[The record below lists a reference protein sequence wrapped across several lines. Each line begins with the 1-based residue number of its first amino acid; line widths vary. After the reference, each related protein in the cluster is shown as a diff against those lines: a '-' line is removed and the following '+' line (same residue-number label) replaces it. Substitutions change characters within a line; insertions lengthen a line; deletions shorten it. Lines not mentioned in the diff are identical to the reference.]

1 MAFILR
7 AARTRVS
14 SEDEPSAGPADQRS
28 GPSAV
33 GDAGKADELSA
44 KSKLLTELEKPTG
57 ARPTKMS
64 EPPPLSATRLADLDA
79 DIRSITSNNMQLSL
93 SKRTARGLVRFL
105 IIFSVGV
112 GSTLA
117 WQGYGDEI
125 RELITTSYPQLGWL
139 APQAAVAKTAPEI
152 VPAAPATASP
162 ERRELETLS
171 ISLAVMQQSI
181 NELTAQFAAGQ
192 QQMASDM
199 ATLKQDVIASQQ
211 QAASDLAKLK
221 QNILAKLSSPPRPAA
236 ASAPKPV
243 PVAPPPSQEPPER

>member
-44 KSKLLTELEKPTG
+44 KTLTELEKPSG

-64 EPPPLSATRLADLDA
+64 EPPPLFATRLADLDA
-79 DIRSITSNNMQLSL
+79 DIRSITSNNMQLSV

-112 GSTLA
+112 GSTLG

-181 NELTAQFAAGQ
+181 NQLTAQFAAGQ

-211 QAASDLAKLK
+211 QTASDLTKLK

-236 ASAPKPV
+236 PAPKAV

>member
-7 AARTRVS
+7 AAQTRVS

-44 KSKLLTELEKPTG
+44 KIKLLTELEKPTG
-57 ARPTKMS
+57 AGPTKMS
-64 EPPPLSATRLADLDA
+64 EPPPLSARRLADLDA
-79 DIRSITSNNMQLSL
+79 DIRSIASNNTQLSL

-112 GSTLA
+112 GSTLG
-117 WQGYGDEI
+117 WQGYSDEI

-139 APQAAVAKTAPEI
+139 APQAALAKTAPEI

-162 ERRELETLS
+162 ERRQLETLS

-181 NELTAQFAAGQ
+181 NELTAHFAAGQ

-236 ASAPKPV
+236 PAPKAV